1 MPLPLT
7 EESSMFFM
15 NLFTTCNLCL
25 QLVMTSTSTS
35 SRSVFSNTFA
45 NQSPSNVSC
54 LTRSGSLSALM
65 SLKHPTGV
73 KSFMPLARWT
83 VTLKYSFSAS
93 CGGVVVLIP
102 PPEGVRVGECNGESL
117 TSTRGA
123 AAVLLKFENA
133 AIAPN
138 EWGSMTMF
146 KNWNCVASV
155 SNLYGLPPSFHT
167 ILT

>member
-1 MPLPLT
+1 MC
-7 EESSMFFM
+7 FM

-54 LTRSGSLSALM
+54 LTRSGSFSALM

-73 KSFMPLARWT
+73 KSFIPFARWT

-93 CGGVVVLIP
+93 CAGVVVP
-102 PPEGVRVGECNGESL
+102 VPRPEGARSGECNGESL
-117 TSTRGA
+117 ASTGRV
-123 AAVLLKFENA
+123 AVVFLKFENA
-133 AIAPN
+133 AMAPN
-138 EWGSMTMF
+138 E
-146 KNWNCVASV
+146 
-155 SNLYGLPPSFHT
+155 
-167 ILT
+167 